1 MKNIILGAF
10 AAIVLGAA
18 IASCGNNGNVA
29 TATSTPSPVATPS
42 TPCTPPPPPAQIQVV
57 YPIPNSVG
65 VTNLGSIVIAIAPSP
80 LPTNYLLYVGVES
93 TETQTFLGNAFGGQ
107 LTVISASQVPQPQLI
122 PPFAF
127 PIYESSSNFGGT
139 FGTGDTFSVFLA
151 NTNCFPGTSLNAS
164 FNT

>member
-1 MKNIILGAF
+1 MKNIIVAAF

-29 TATSTPSPVATPS
+29 TATSTPTPVATPS
-42 TPCTPPPPPAQIQVV
+42 TPCTPPPPPTQIQVV
-57 YPIPNSVG
+57 YPQPNAVG
-65 VTNLGSIVIAIAPSP
+65 VTTGTIVIAIAPSP
-80 LPTNYLLYVGVES
+80 LPTNYKLYVTVES
-93 TETQTFLGNAFGGQ
+93 TETQQSIGNAFGGQ
-107 LTVISASQVPQPQLI
+107 LTVIPVSQVPQPSLN

-127 PIYESSSNFGGT
+127 PIYESSDFGGT
-139 FGTGDTFSVFLA
+139 FGTGDTFSIYLA